1 MGRQQGQIRLCM
13 RSEGVIDRMTDI
25 QVEDK
30 VPRMWNKCKR
40 IFFWYKGGYKS
51 QNELNYW
58 LIALVNTVGK
68 VF

>member
-40 IFFWYKGGYKS
+40 IFFGIREDTRVRMS
-51 QNELNYW
+51 
-58 LIALVNTVGK
+58 
-68 VF
+68 